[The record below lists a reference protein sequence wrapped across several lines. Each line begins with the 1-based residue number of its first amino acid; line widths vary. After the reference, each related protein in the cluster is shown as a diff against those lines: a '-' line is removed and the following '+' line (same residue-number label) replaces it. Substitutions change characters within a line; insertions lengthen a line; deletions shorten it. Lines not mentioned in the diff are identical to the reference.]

1 MTLSYEQHHVCGEE
15 TAVNPG
21 GMDMQALLQQAQQMQ
36 QQLAQAQQALEE
48 AEVEGTSGGG
58 LVKVKLSGRGQVEDI
73 TVDPKAVDP
82 TDAEETAQTV
92 ADLVLAAI
100 RDAEAQVE
108 RLQQEK
114 MGPLAEGLGGGGM
127 PGGMPG
133 LPGF

>member
-1 MTLSYEQHHVCGEE
+1 
-15 TAVNPG
+15 
-21 GMDMQALLQQAQQMQ
+21 MDMQALLQQAQQMQ
-36 QQLAQAQQALEE
+36 QQLVEAQQALED

-73 TVDPKAVDP
+73 TIDPKAVDP
-82 TDAEETAQTV
+82 DDAADTAETI

-114 MGPLAEGLGGGGM
+114 MGPLTQGLGGGGL
-127 PGGMPG
+127 PG

>member
-1 MTLSYEQHHVCGEE
+1 M
-15 TAVNPG
+15 NPE

-36 QQLAQAQQALEE
+36 QQLVEAQKTLDE
-48 AEVEGTSGGG
+48 AEIEGSSGGG

-73 TVDPKAVDP
+73 TVDPKAVDAS
-82 TDAEETAQTV
+82 DSDESAQTI

-108 RLQQEK
+108 RMQQEK
-114 MGPLAEGLGGGGM
+114 MGPLTEGLGGM

-133 LPGF
+133 GLPGM

>member
-1 MTLSYEQHHVCGEE
+1 M
-15 TAVNPG
+15 NPG

-82 TDAEETAQTV
+82 ADAEETAQTV

>member
-1 MTLSYEQHHVCGEE
+1 M
-15 TAVNPG
+15 NPE

-36 QQLAQAQQALEE
+36 QQLVEAQKSLDE
-48 AEVEGTSGGG
+48 AEIEGSSGGD

-73 TVDPKAVDP
+73 TIDPKAVDP
-82 TDAEETAQTV
+82 ADSDESAQTI

-108 RLQQEK
+108 RMQQEK
-114 MGPLAEGLGGGGM
+114 MGPLTEGLGGM

-133 LPGF
+133 LPGM

>member
-1 MTLSYEQHHVCGEE
+1 M
-15 TAVNPG
+15 NPG

-36 QQLAQAQQALEE
+36 QQLVEAQQALED

-58 LVKVKLSGRGQVEDI
+58 LVKVKLSGRGQVEDV
-73 TVDPKAVDP
+73 TVAPEAIDPADP
-82 TDAEETAQTV
+82 AESAQTV

>member
-1 MTLSYEQHHVCGEE
+1 M
-15 TAVNPG
+15 NPG

-36 QQLAQAQQALEE
+36 QQLVEAQEALEE

-73 TVDPKAVDP
+73 TVDAQAID
-82 TDAEETAQTV
+82 TADAEESAQTV

-108 RLQQEK
+108 QLQQEK

-127 PGGMPG
+127 PGMPGGMPG
-133 LPGF
+133 IPGL

>member
-1 MTLSYEQHHVCGEE
+1 
-15 TAVNPG
+15 
-21 GMDMQALLQQAQQMQ
+21 MDMQALLQQAQQMQ
-36 QQLAQAQQALEE
+36 QQLVEAQEALEE

-73 TVDPKAVDP
+73 TVDAQAID
-82 TDAEETAQTV
+82 TADAEESAQTV

-108 RLQQEK
+108 QLQQEK

-127 PGGMPG
+127 PGMPGGMPG
-133 LPGF
+133 IPGL

>member
-1 MTLSYEQHHVCGEE
+1 M
-15 TAVNPG
+15 NPG

-36 QQLAQAQQALEE
+36 QQLVEAQEALDE

-82 TDAEETAQTV
+82 SDAEETAQTV

-127 PGGMPG
+127 PGMPGGGGMPG

>member
-1 MTLSYEQHHVCGEE
+1 M
-15 TAVNPG
+15 NPG

-36 QQLAQAQQALEE
+36 QQLADAQKALEE
-48 AEVEGTSGGG
+48 AEVEGSSGGG

-73 TVDPKAVDP
+73 TVDPKAVDV
-82 TDAEETAQTV
+82 TDADETAQTV

-108 RLQQEK
+108 SLQQEK
-114 MGPLAEGLGGGGM
+114 MGPLAEGLGGGM
-127 PGGMPG
+127 PGGGIPG

>member
-1 MTLSYEQHHVCGEE
+1 
-15 TAVNPG
+15 VNPG

-36 QQLAQAQQALEE
+36 QQLVEAQEALDE

-58 LVKVKLSGRGQVEDI
+58 LVKVRLSGRGQVEDI
-73 TVDPKAVDP
+73 TVSADAIDPS
-82 TDAEETAQTV
+82 DADESAQTV

-114 MGPLAEGLGGGGM
+114 MGPLTQGLGGGGM

>member
-1 MTLSYEQHHVCGEE
+1 MREA
-15 TAVNPG
+15 AVNPE

-36 QQLAQAQQALEE
+36 QQLVEAQKSLDE
-48 AEVEGTSGGG
+48 AEVEGSSGGG

-73 TVDPKAVDP
+73 TIDPKAVDP
-82 TDAEETAQTV
+82 SDNDESAQTI

-108 RLQQEK
+108 RMQQEK
-114 MGPLAEGLGGGGM
+114 MGPLTEGLGGM

-133 LPGF
+133 LPGM

>member
-1 MTLSYEQHHVCGEE
+1 M
-15 TAVNPG
+15 NPG

-36 QQLAQAQQALEE
+36 QQLVEAQEALES

-73 TVDPKAVDP
+73 TIAPAAVD
-82 TDAEETAQTV
+82 TDDAADTAETI

-114 MGPLAEGLGGGGM
+114 MGPLTQGLG
-127 PGGMPG
+127 GGMPG

>member
-1 MTLSYEQHHVCGEE
+1 
-15 TAVNPG
+15 VNPG

-36 QQLAQAQQALEE
+36 QQLVEAQEALEE

-73 TVDPKAVDP
+73 TVDAQAID
-82 TDAEETAQTV
+82 TADAEESAQTV

-108 RLQQEK
+108 QLQQEK

-127 PGGMPG
+127 PGMPGGMPG
-133 LPGF
+133 IPGL